1 MLFRRRSAEAA
12 PAPGR
17 LDPPRGAAGLPHP
30 VACTVIGR
38 RTLIRGIVKGDGPV
52 VIHGALEGELTLGG
66 ALSISPTSRVDAEIE
81 ARSVEISGE
90 TRGTLAAAGRVIL
103 EAGGVFDGEL
113 TTPVLEVRPGSVLR
127 GRARVSGLQTLARRR
142 VSH

>member
-1 MLFRRRSAEAA
+1 M
-12 PAPGR
+12 
-17 LDPPRGAAGLPHP
+17 
-30 VACTVIGR
+30 IGR